1 MSFQAPVAGINALF
15 IFTWFFKIHEFL
27 DFSMNSKIRIRFF
40 LENVPN
46 LERVTFSKRRRSV
59 YSKHKES
66 IFSFVPKKVYKFNKC
81 RIQFKIEHIQYK
93 TYIIY
98 RLQIL
103 GYQHK
108 ILERTQLSRFGQR
121 SRFLN
126 DFFNPCPNFPRA
138 GIRHSKGA
146 LILIYSTR

>member
-1 MSFQAPVAGINALF
+1 MHCLYSRGFSRFMNFL
-15 IFTWFFKIHEFL
+15 IFRWIPKFEF
-27 DFSMNSKIRIRFF
+27 DFF

-46 LERVTFSKRRRSV
+46 LERVTFSKRRRSA

-98 RLQIL
+98 RLWISGYKHKFL
-103 GYQHK
+103 GK
-108 ILERTQLSRFGQR
+108 ILLSRSGKR
-121 SRFLN
+121 SC
-126 DFFNPCPNFPRA
+126 FFKC
-138 GIRHSKGA
+138 
-146 LILIYSTR
+146 IYSILVRIPLVGRFGRKFVITKVLWFWYKEPGNIS